1 MAVDERPDCT
11 PDACTLPM
19 GRRPLRVMEFDE
31 LFASVLRKTR
41 AQPTRLDLVVPPDVE
56 AAAHSLAERESA
68 CCSFFTFEFEPA
80 GGNVVMHIIVPPD
93 QVAALDAIASRV
105 RPT

>member
-1 MAVDERPDCT
+1 MAFTEHPDWT
-11 PDACTLPM
+11 PDACTLPTAQ
-19 GRRPLRVMEFDE
+19 RPLRVMEFDE

-41 AQPTRLDLVVPPDVE
+41 AQTTRLDLVLPPEAE
-56 AAAHSLAERESA
+56 AAARSLAERENA

-80 GGNVVMHIIVPPD
+80 DSDVVMHIGVPPD
-93 QVAALDAIASRV
+93 QVGVLDAIESRV